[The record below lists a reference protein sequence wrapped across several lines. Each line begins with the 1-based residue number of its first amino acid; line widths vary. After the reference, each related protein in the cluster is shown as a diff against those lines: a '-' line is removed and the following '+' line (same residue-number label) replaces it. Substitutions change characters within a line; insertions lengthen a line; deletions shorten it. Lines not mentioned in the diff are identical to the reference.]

1 MLGLGLACRKSSVVA
16 ANPNFNP
23 NPSPNPDPNQ
33 VHLQEEQRGPG
44 LSRQLLEAVV
54 RVRGRPRLGQHLL
67 VRVRGRARVRVRVRA
82 LALASTSCRVAGLG
96 SVVRVVQEAV

>member
-1 MLGLGLACRKSSVVA
+1 MVA
-16 ANPNFNP
+16 ANPNVNP
-23 NPSPNPDPNQ
+23 NPNPNPNPKPSPNPDPNPSPN
-33 VHLQEEQRGPG
+33 LQEEQRGPG